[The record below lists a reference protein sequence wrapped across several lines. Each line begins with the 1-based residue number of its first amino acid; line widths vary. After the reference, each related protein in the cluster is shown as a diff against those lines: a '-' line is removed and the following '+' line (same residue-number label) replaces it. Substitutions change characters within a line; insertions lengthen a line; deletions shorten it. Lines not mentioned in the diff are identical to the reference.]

1 MSLFSLVGGL
11 EQKEPCWGDQRAQEG
26 TGGGRIEGGGGGG
39 GWRRW
44 NGKGGSVK
52 MQIKEEQDIHVNRR

>member
-26 TGGGRIEGGGGGG
+26 TGGGRVEGGGGGGG
-39 GWRRW
+39 GWRRG
-44 NGKGGSVK
+44 NGKGGGGGGECK
-52 MQIKEEQDIHVNRR
+52 DKGGGYK